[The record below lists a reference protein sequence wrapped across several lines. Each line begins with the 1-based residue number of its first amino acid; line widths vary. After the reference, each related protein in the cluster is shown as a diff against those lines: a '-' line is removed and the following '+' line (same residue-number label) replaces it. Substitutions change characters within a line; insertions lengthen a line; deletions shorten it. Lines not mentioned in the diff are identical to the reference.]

1 MNSNYFKDRMTE
13 EVTKHSVHTLV
24 FRSQKRTHDM
34 FIADQGILPA
44 SDLVAT
50 KMWRNI
56 KARSAYQHI
65 VQRVDKAKRDREA
78 YQNIYGESMPNDV
91 SGGGEGG
98 GDVTDSRGAG
108 GELMAYQPPSGT
120 GNLGSTGLGG
130 TTVSF

>member
-1 MNSNYFKDRMTE
+1 MSYSE

-44 SDLVAT
+44 SDLIAT

-65 VQRVDKAKRDREA
+65 VQRVDKAKKDREA
-78 YQNIYGESMPNDV
+78 YQNIYGESMPNEV
-91 SGGGEGG
+91 SGSGEGG
-98 GDVTDSRGAG
+98 DGTEVRGAG
-108 GELMAYQPPSGT
+108 GEIVAYQPPGAGI
-120 GNLGSTGLGG
+120 GNPNSAGIGG
-130 TTVSF
+130 TTVS